1 MIKLYFKPTAA
12 GYNGLHKKIVNV
24 GILDYEFFDG
34 VQLMREETFDPHS
47 LVLSSLLF
55 ANKKPEI
62 LIEIIEELIKFN
74 VSALAYKAVIFKDLP
89 DATFSVE
96 FSFNPIMI
104 VIADIICYWFF

>member
-1 MIKLYFKPTAA
+1 MNFLTVF
-12 GYNGLHKKIVNV
+12 
-24 GILDYEFFDG
+24 
-34 VQLMREETFDPHS
+34 QLMREETFDPHS

-104 VIADIICYWFF
+104 VIADIILHSF